1 MRTTRLPTIRALA
14 IRCQYQWGESPQIN
28 KFEQV
33 SSDCHQMSLAGGPI
47 SDIFWL
53 GVGSDVRVRA
63 EGSWVPCL
71 MSRWGED
78 RARRVGNY
86 TVKSNASWL
95 MVTWGPPINRQ
106 TVTSEDI
113 TFPQLR

>member
-53 GVGSDVRVRA
+53 GGGSDVRVRA
-63 EGSWVPCL
+63 EGVMGPMSDVPL
-71 MSRWGED
+71 GGGQGQEGGEL
-78 RARRVGNY
+78 Y
-86 TVKSNASWL
+86 SEIQCI
-95 MVTWGPPINRQ
+95 MVNGHMGTSYKQ
-106 TVTSEDI
+106 TDSHK
-113 TFPQLR
+113 